1 MTNPNPSNVPASV
14 RQRLLNLARSSG
26 EDFQA
31 LLTRY
36 ALERFLYRLGVSRHR
51 DGFVLKGA
59 FLFVAWGEGVSRPT
73 ADLDFLA
80 SGDPE
85 IRRFEAII
93 RELSAPKALDDGL
106 EFHPDTVRGTAIREQ
121 ALHDGIRI
129 RLQSTLGNARIPL
142 QIDIGFGDAVDPGP
156 VEITYPSILDMP
168 EARVW
173 AYRAE
178 AVIAEKLEALVSIGV
193 ATSRLKDFFDI
204 WHLSSVTHFDG
215 PSLQRAVASTFE
227 RRATAIPS
235 DAPPALGPEFSGR
248 ADRVQQWNRLVNRFG
263 LAESAL
269 SLGEV
274 CTAIWTFARPVFTS
288 TRNGRA
294 FNGVWQPGGPWKH
307 EDE

>member
-1 MTNPNPSNVPASV
+1 MTNPDPSNVPASV
-14 RQRLLNLARSSG
+14 RQRLLNIARSSG

-36 ALERFLYRLGVSRHR
+36 ALERLLYRLGTSRHR
-51 DGFVLKGA
+51 DSLVLKGA
-59 FLFVAWGEGVSRPT
+59 FLFVAWGDVVSRPT
-73 ADLDFLA
+73 TDLDFLA

-85 IRRFEAII
+85 IERFEALMK
-93 RELSAPKALDDGL
+93 ELCAIESMNDGL
-106 EFHPDTVRGTAIREQ
+106 DYQADTVRGSAIREH
-121 ALHDGIRI
+121 ALHDGIRF
-129 RLQSTLGNARIPL
+129 RLKAALGSARIPL

-156 VEITYPSILDMP
+156 VEITYPSLLDMP
-168 EARVW
+168 AAHVW

-178 AVIAEKLEALVSIGV
+178 SVIAEKLEALVSIGV

-204 WHLSSVTHFDG
+204 WHLSSVTPFDG

-248 ADRVQQWNRLVNRFG
+248 ADRVQQWHRLVNRFG
-263 LAESAL
+263 VDESAP

-274 CTAIWTFARPVFTS
+274 CTAIWTFVQPVFTS

-307 EDE
+307 EGE